1 MSLNSMTQHQGSIN
15 ILIFWALKNIKRSS
29 KLLRI
34 YFNLSTCRPHPSMSP
49 GQKTAAVVL
58 TRGASTILIIFLL
71 TTLVIFAV
79 ARIFDSSRMIHMN
92 MEMAL
97 LFAHFLLLPSIHD
110 KSEDACTLISIFIH
124 FFFTACFVFM
134 LLEAIHMYSLVAWVV
149 RSDGLLSPLQNTV
162 FGWTTAFTIGNV
174 YYILQN

>member
-1 MSLNSMTQHQGSIN
+1 
-15 ILIFWALKNIKRSS
+15 
-29 KLLRI
+29 
-34 YFNLSTCRPHPSMSP
+34 MSP

-92 MEMAL
+92 MEIAL

-162 FGWTTAFTIGNV
+162 FGWTTAFTIGKIFLISSKINLE
-174 YYILQN
+174 ILISKNKKNAIGFNFTCFSAIQYVLWI

>member
-1 MSLNSMTQHQGSIN
+1 MSIN
-15 ILIFWALKNIKRSS
+15 IFQFA
-29 KLLRI
+29 
-34 YFNLSTCRPHPSMSP
+34 TCRPHPSMSP

-92 MEMAL
+92 MEIAL
-97 LFAHFLLLPSIHD
+97 LFAHFFLLPSIHD

-162 FGWTTAFTIGNV
+162 FGWTTAFTIGNNV